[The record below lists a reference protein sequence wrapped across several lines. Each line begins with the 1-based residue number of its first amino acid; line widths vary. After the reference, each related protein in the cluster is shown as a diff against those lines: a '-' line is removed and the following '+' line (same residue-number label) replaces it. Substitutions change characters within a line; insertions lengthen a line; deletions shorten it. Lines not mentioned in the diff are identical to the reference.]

1 MERQTDAWLDDI
13 EVSSPCS
20 ADWNEMAGD
29 DRRRF
34 CEQCSL
40 HVYDFSALTRTE
52 AAELVQGSKV
62 TGERLCGRYRRRAD
76 GTVLTRDC
84 PVGLRVRLRRAASRV
99 VAMVTAV
106 FAFIGCRS
114 GANDPVTETVDPG
127 TSQPDSPPESPI
139 LLGEMEIMGD
149 IALPET
155 NAPEAEPATQ
165 PQPTAP
171 KQSEHQPLEA
181 KHPTLQG
188 RIRLPEPKPSPK
200 NSSK

>member
-127 TSQPDSPPESPI
+127 TRC
-139 LLGEMEIMGD
+139 
-149 IALPET
+149 
-155 NAPEAEPATQ
+155 
-165 PQPTAP
+165 
-171 KQSEHQPLEA
+171 SERFLHRCGC
-181 KHPTLQG
+181 HRFHVG
-188 RIRLPEPKPSPK
+188 RGVRVS
-200 NSSK
+200 